1 MRAFIGR
8 VETMKTFA
16 TLILSLEKAIRWFIF
31 IITVFV
37 MFYLVVHSLMM
48 FFATSIPYA
57 DIPRSGYD
65 FLSTSIEGWK
75 VFRNLMYLLLIFDLP
90 LVGLSVFIKEKS
102 GGIIAAL
109 KSVGIWFGL
118 LNLVAFSYALA
129 GLIFD
134 LCMVGY
140 TLYTQMVT

>member
-1 MRAFIGR
+1 MKFIS
-8 VETMKTFA
+8 
-16 TLILSLEKAIRWFIF
+16 TLIVSAERAIRWFIF
-31 IITVFV
+31 LITVLV

-48 FFATSIPYA
+48 FFATSTPHA
-57 DIPRSGYD
+57 DIPKSGYD

-75 VFRNLMYLLLIFDLP
+75 VYRNLMYLLLILDLP

-102 GGIIAAL
+102 GGIVSAL

-118 LNLVAFSYALA
+118 LNLVAFSYALS
-129 GLIFD
+129 GLVFD

-140 TLYTQMVT
+140 TFFILVQKPT

>member
-1 MRAFIGR
+1 
-8 VETMKTFA
+8 MKIISTF
-16 TLILSLEKAIRWFIF
+16 ILSTERVIRWFIF
-31 IITVFV
+31 TITVFV

-48 FFATSIPYA
+48 FFATSVPQVE
-57 DIPRSGYD
+57 IPRSGYD
-65 FLSTSIEGWK
+65 FLSTSIDGWK

-102 GGIIAAL
+102 GGIVSAL

-118 LNLVAFSYALA
+118 LNLVAFSYALS
-129 GLIFD
+129 GLVFD

-140 TLYTQMVT
+140 TLFIQLKEIN

>member
-1 MRAFIGR
+1 MKFIS
-8 VETMKTFA
+8 KF
-16 TLILSLEKAIRWFIF
+16 ILSTERVIRWFIF

-48 FFATSIPYA
+48 FFATSTPQA

-75 VFRNLMYLLLIFDLP
+75 VYRNLMYLLLILDLP

-102 GGIIAAL
+102 GGIVSAL

-118 LNLVAFSYALA
+118 LNLVAFSYALS
-129 GLIFD
+129 GLVFD

-140 TLYTQMVT
+140 TFFILVQKPT